1 MKKFVIIM
9 FFVFLMIMLIAFNFI
24 LLDNQY
30 KNQDLRKLENDII
43 EFNSNKASYQRQIDD
58 LTDEKSTLEEE
69 NNTYKNQ
76 LNEAKTEVA
85 GIIAEKEA
93 LQKVL
98 DHKLNIFDKI
108 KVSVEPSLFEDI
120 VSEFIGYIQEEDY
133 INAHNLIY
141 TIKGDK
147 SITLDKM
154 KSKFNYK
161 NGLYS
166 INSFDIVLSDDKE
179 NIKGEIKFKLSV
191 SVSYSKRE
199 NNENKD
205 VKRDLIC
212 FITFDFDDFDS
223 NWLIKEIEFVFAEE

>member
-141 TIKGDK
+141 T
-147 SITLDKM
+147 
-154 KSKFNYK
+154 
-161 NGLYS
+161 
-166 INSFDIVLSDDKE
+166 
-179 NIKGEIKFKLSV
+179 
-191 SVSYSKRE
+191 
-199 NNENKD
+199 
-205 VKRDLIC
+205 
-212 FITFDFDDFDS
+212 
-223 NWLIKEIEFVFAEE
+223 